1 MINDFT
7 NLNGFD
13 LIFEILISDHLS
25 AITPKTDPENLR
37 SNIHSLI
44 VTILLYIFCK
54 YEIINLKKKTPS
66 YE

>member
-13 LIFEILISDHLS
+13 LIFEILSSNHLS
-25 AITPKTDPENLR
+25 AITRKTDPENHR

-44 VTILLYIFCK
+44 ITTQSNIL
-54 YEIINLKKKTPS
+54 
-66 YE
+66 